1 MHRVRSVASTLCLRF
16 GPMYDKPLAGL
27 RNIAGPG
34 PQVAGPLP
42 PNYEA
47 VVDEAELR
55 GLEKRVRDGSD
66 PRTRRRLGTW

>member
-1 MHRVRSVASTLCLRF
+1 
-16 GPMYDKPLAGL
+16 MYDKPLAGL

-47 VVDEAELR
+47 VVDEA
-55 GLEKRVRDGSD
+55 GS
-66 PRTRRRLGTW
+66 PGPGEARS